1 VTRRPRKAI
10 PRKVMPRSPVAR
22 KAVPR
27 SAMAVCGAALSAPLW
42 GALLLP
48 PGGLPAAL
56 ALGLLAL
63 VPVFLLAYYR
73 GWPGVALA
81 LAAGVAVL
89 ALSAALALVRHGG
102 LPAPASIA
110 GVALAFVAVAAATGW
125 LSEVLHRGR
134 ERAQALALTD
144 ELTGLP
150 NRRHLR
156 LVLERDF
163 AAAQRHHRPLTVVMF
178 DLDQFKAYN
187 DRYGHAAGD
196 AALQAFADMLQD
208 RTRRTD
214 LSARYGGEEFLTILA
229 ETEIEDALTFVDV
242 LRERIAG
249 LELPEG
255 SITASIGLACYTP
268 GMTTLDDLIAA
279 ADDAMYRAKAAGGDT
294 VHVAELHPAEEVAR
308 G

>member
-1 VTRRPRKAI
+1 MKW
-10 PRKVMPRSPVAR
+10 RSAR

-27 SAMAVCGAALSAPLW
+27 SAVAVCVAALSAPLW

-48 PGGLPAAL
+48 PGWLVVAPAF
-56 ALGLLAL
+56 GLLAL

-73 GWPGVALA
+73 GWPGVAVA
-81 LAAGVAVL
+81 LAAGLVVL
-89 ALSAALALVRHGG
+89 ALSAALLLLLRGQLAV
-102 LPAPASIA
+102 A
-110 GVALAFVAVAAATGW
+110 GAFGTVTLAFVVVAAATGW
-125 LSEVLHRGR
+125 LSEMLHRGR
-134 ERAQALALTD
+134 ERAEALALTD

-163 AAAQRHHRPLTVVMF
+163 AAAQRRGRPLSLAMF

-196 AALQAFADMLQD
+196 VALQAFAGMLQA

-229 ETEIEDALTFVDV
+229 ETDIEDALTFVDV
-242 LRERIAG
+242 LRERIAN

-255 SITASIGLACYTP
+255 SVTASIGLASHTP

-279 ADDAMYRAKAAGGDT
+279 ADKAMYQAKAAGGDT
-294 VHVAELHPAEEVAR
+294 VHVADWHPAQGHPAEQAGRV
-308 G
+308 

>member
-1 VTRRPRKAI
+1 VRW
-10 PRKVMPRSPVAR
+10 RSAR

-27 SAMAVCGAALSAPLW
+27 SAIAVGLAALSAPLW

-48 PGGLPAAL
+48 PGWQGVAPAL
-56 ALGLLAL
+56 VLVAL

-73 GWPGVALA
+73 GWPGVAVA
-81 LAAGVAVL
+81 LAAGVVVL
-89 ALSAALALVRHGG
+89 ALSAALPVLRYGSLH
-102 LPAPASIA
+102 APAAIV
-110 GVALAFVAVAAATGW
+110 GVSLAFVAVAAATGW
-125 LSEVLHRGR
+125 LSEVLHRSR

-163 AAAQRHHRPLTVVMF
+163 AAAQRRGRPLSLVMF
-178 DLDQFKAYN
+178 DLDEFKAYN

-196 AALQAFADMLQD
+196 AALRAFADMLQA

-229 ETEIEDALTFVDV
+229 ETDIEHALTFVDV
-242 LRERIAG
+242 LRERIAR

-255 SITASIGLACYTP
+255 SIRASIGLACHTP
-268 GMTTLDDLIAA
+268 GMKTLDA
-279 ADDAMYRAKAAGGDT
+279 
-294 VHVAELHPAEEVAR
+294 
-308 G
+308 